1 MLPATVKVTAGNY
14 TAAAA
19 ALLRVSFAARNTTA
33 QQVEDRYLK
42 PIIYYKM
49 GLYKRTSFGRR
60 KINERQDLRPLAEV
74 LRRRV

>member
-1 MLPATVKVTAGNY
+1 MLPATVKVIAGNY
-14 TAAAA
+14 TATVT
-19 ALLRVSFAARNTTA
+19 ALLRISFAARNTMI

-49 GLYKRTSFGRR
+49 GLYKRTLFGRR
-60 KINERQDLRPLAEV
+60 KINERQDLRALAEI